1 MQKLMYR
8 VVSLM
13 IASIFYF
20 SAWNAALMARLLDG
34 TGTPEKIASLMMAA
48 FLVLWMLWVFEGH
61 AERVGRVRV
70 EQALQ
75 NREEAVDGV
84 RWGAVGGVQHTHAVI
99 GSVHYA
105 VAVQNHQFHIS
116 SRFRR
121 EG

>member
-48 FLVLWMLWVFEGH
+48 FLVLWMMWVFEGH
-61 AERVGRVRV
+61 AERELARRRKDSRQKKGRRP
-70 EQALQ
+70 
-75 NREEAVDGV
+75 
-84 RWGAVGGVQHTHAVI
+84 
-99 GSVHYA
+99 
-105 VAVQNHQFHIS
+105 
-116 SRFRR
+116 RR
-121 EG
+121 QKK

>member
-1 MQKLMYR
+1 MQKILYR

-61 AERVGRVRV
+61 AER
-70 EQALQ
+70 ELA
-75 NREEAVDGV
+75 
-84 RWGAVGGVQHTHAVI
+84 
-99 GSVHYA
+99 
-105 VAVQNHQFHIS
+105 
-116 SRFRR
+116 RR
-121 EG
+121 RKGQRRPRRRKK